1 MNTAL
6 ARMISNTGN
15 VLGALDGTFRHA
27 GPTAHNNDWLLLMAI
42 TPPILAAFAVTE
54 VGAWAIGELG
64 RQVRIREKRPA
75 SPSLRGSPT
84 AKELAR
90 DWSAQP
96 RTIETALR
104 LGSRLADLDPTLD
117 HSLVRKVDAAGR
129 LVIRARTG
137 GMKGWLKDHRIPVG
151 YSTAMRY
158 KKLAQRLRQV
168 LSLDDR
174 LPLEWVMSGV
184 PADHPLPADLT
195 APCAAASR
203 RLAKLLRENRTLAA
217 LTRAVEKALGIV
229 RLVAVRKAP
238 VRRRP
243 YGLKKRKTPSFSVI
257 SRGRSATVDDARLEA
272 TRTAMGQLLAAKN
285 LAGPALH
292 LRNRIAHW
300 LSGVA
305 AGHTNPGGRV

>member
-1 MNTAL
+1 MLT
-6 ARMISNTGN
+6 NTGN
-15 VLGALDGTFRHA
+15 VLGALDGTFRDA
-27 GPTAHNNDWLLLMAI
+27 GPTAHNNDWLLLAAI

-64 RQVRIREKRPA
+64 RQIRIREKRPA

-90 DWSAQP
+90 DWADQP
-96 RTIETALR
+96 RTLETCLR

-117 HSLVRKVDAAGR
+117 HALIREVDATGR
-129 LVIRARTG
+129 LVIRARKG
-137 GMKGWLKDHRIPVG
+137 GMKGWLKDHRIPIG

-168 LSLDDR
+168 LALDDR

-184 PADHPLPADLT
+184 PADHSLPSDLT

-203 RLAKLLRENRTLAA
+203 RLAKLLRENRTLVA

-238 VRRRP
+238 VHRCHP
-243 YGLKKRKTPSFSVI
+243 GLKKRKTPAFSVI
-257 SRGRSATVDDARLEA
+257 SRGRTATVDDARLEA
-272 TRTAMGQLLAAKN
+272 TRTAMGRLLAAKN
-285 LAGPALH
+285 LAGPALN

-305 AGHTNPGGRV
+305 AGHGKPASEG